1 MEPGGAARGVAFGLP
16 QAPVAP
22 GCKWCIAIARLI
34 AAKSARL
41 PTLIAPSV
49 MPRPLSKKGSIP
61 APDYDRLA
69 PIRLTCPPTAK
80 AFSDIAI
87 ALGPP
92 ISTTQSTPPPSRLCV
107 PIGRLGVVDHFG
119 GRQRLQPL
127 GFLGGRGRRN
137 HSSTRDPGELQRKD
151 RDITRAL
158 AQDRVSCGNPAVTRQ
173 RDPGGHRGAIGT
185 RYRQRCQSRRC
196 DRLRSCPSSNV
207 LRGKARERK
216 DPIMHAMQIIEWG
229 KPLEAREYPD
239 PEPKGEEVLL
249 RVEAAGVCHSDVH
262 IWDGY
267 FDMGGERR
275 ISLESRGV
283 HLPFT
288 MGHEIAG
295 EVAALGSGVQVGDKV
310 VAYPWIGCGEC
321 AVCRKGE
328 ELLCL
333 NPRTLGTRR
342 AGGYGTHVI
351 VPHGRYL
358 LPYEGVPR
366 GLAATYTCSGITAF
380 SALKKTRGHLGADD
394 HLVIIGAGGVGGS
407 AVHIAPAAV
416 AGKVI
421 VADIDAQKRAQ
432 ARQMGAVATID
443 IHAGR

>member
-1 MEPGGAARGVAFGLP
+1 MR
-16 QAPVAP
+16 
-22 GCKWCIAIARLI
+22 
-34 AAKSARL
+34 
-41 PTLIAPSV
+41 
-49 MPRPLSKKGSIP
+49 
-61 APDYDRLA
+61 
-69 PIRLTCPPTAK
+69 
-80 AFSDIAI
+80 
-87 ALGPP
+87 
-92 ISTTQSTPPPSRLCV
+92 
-107 PIGRLGVVDHFG
+107 
-119 GRQRLQPL
+119 
-127 GFLGGRGRRN
+127 
-137 HSSTRDPGELQRKD
+137 
-151 RDITRAL
+151 
-158 AQDRVSCGNPAVTRQ
+158 
-173 RDPGGHRGAIGT
+173 
-185 RYRQRCQSRRC
+185 
-196 DRLRSCPSSNV
+196 
-207 LRGKARERK
+207 
-216 DPIMHAMQIIEWG
+216 AMQIIEWG

-267 FDMGGERR
+267 FDLGDERR

-295 EVAALGSGVQVGDKV
+295 EVAALGPQASDVKVGDKV

-333 NPRTLGTRR
+333 TPRTLGTRR

-358 LPYEGVPR
+358 LPYDGVPQS
-366 GLAATYTCSGITAF
+366 LAATYTCSGITAF
-380 SALKKTRGHLGADD
+380 SALKKTREHLDIND

-432 ARQMGAVATID
+432 ARQMGAVQTVDNSSPEAVKQVMEATEGGAAAAID
-443 IHAGR
+443 FVGSPKTMEFGVNVLRKGGKLVMVGLYGGACPISTVLFPFKMMTIEGSYVGTLDDLKELLALVQAGKVPPIPIETRPADQASAALSELKSGGKVRGRVVLRHE

>member
-1 MEPGGAARGVAFGLP
+1 MR
-16 QAPVAP
+16 
-22 GCKWCIAIARLI
+22 
-34 AAKSARL
+34 
-41 PTLIAPSV
+41 
-49 MPRPLSKKGSIP
+49 
-61 APDYDRLA
+61 
-69 PIRLTCPPTAK
+69 
-80 AFSDIAI
+80 
-87 ALGPP
+87 
-92 ISTTQSTPPPSRLCV
+92 
-107 PIGRLGVVDHFG
+107 
-119 GRQRLQPL
+119 
-127 GFLGGRGRRN
+127 
-137 HSSTRDPGELQRKD
+137 
-151 RDITRAL
+151 
-158 AQDRVSCGNPAVTRQ
+158 
-173 RDPGGHRGAIGT
+173 
-185 RYRQRCQSRRC
+185 
-196 DRLRSCPSSNV
+196 
-207 LRGKARERK
+207 
-216 DPIMHAMQIIEWG
+216 AMQIIEWG

-239 PEPKGEEVLL
+239 PEPQGEEVLL

-262 IWDGY
+262 IWDGH
-267 FDMGGERR
+267 FDLGDGKQ

-295 EVAALGSGVQVGDKV
+295 EVAALGPHASGVKVGDKV

-321 AVCRKGE
+321 AVCKKGE

-333 NPRTLGTRR
+333 TPRTLGTRR

-358 LPYEGVPR
+358 LPHDGIPQ

-380 SALKKTRGHLGADD
+380 SALKKTREHVGTDD

-421 VADIDAQKRAQ
+421 VADIDAQKRAH

-443 IHAGR
+443 NAAPDAVKQVMEATGGGAAAAIDFVGSPKTMEFGVNILRKGGKLVMVGLYGGAQPDLDRAVPVQDDDDRRLLCRHARRLAGTPCPRPGRQGSADPDRDPAG

>member
-1 MEPGGAARGVAFGLP
+1 MR
-16 QAPVAP
+16 
-22 GCKWCIAIARLI
+22 
-34 AAKSARL
+34 
-41 PTLIAPSV
+41 
-49 MPRPLSKKGSIP
+49 
-61 APDYDRLA
+61 
-69 PIRLTCPPTAK
+69 
-80 AFSDIAI
+80 
-87 ALGPP
+87 
-92 ISTTQSTPPPSRLCV
+92 
-107 PIGRLGVVDHFG
+107 
-119 GRQRLQPL
+119 
-127 GFLGGRGRRN
+127 
-137 HSSTRDPGELQRKD
+137 
-151 RDITRAL
+151 
-158 AQDRVSCGNPAVTRQ
+158 
-173 RDPGGHRGAIGT
+173 
-185 RYRQRCQSRRC
+185 
-196 DRLRSCPSSNV
+196 
-207 LRGKARERK
+207 
-216 DPIMHAMQIIEWG
+216 AMQIIEWG
-229 KPLEAREYPD
+229 KPLETREYPD
-239 PEPKGEEVLL
+239 PEPKGDEVLL

-267 FDMGGERR
+267 FDLGGERR

-295 EVAALGSGVQVGDKV
+295 EVAALGPRASGVQVGDKV

-358 LPYEGVPR
+358 LSHDGVPQS
-366 GLAATYTCSGITAF
+366 LAATYTCSGITAF

-394 HLVIIGAGGVGGS
+394 HLVIIGAGGVGSS

-443 IHAGR
+443 NAASDAVKQVMEATDGGAAAAIDFVGSPKTMEFGVNILRKGGKLVMVGLYGGACPISTVLFPFKMMAIEGSYVGTIEDLKELLALVQAGKVPPIPIETRPADQASAALGDLKSGGKVRGRVVLHHQ